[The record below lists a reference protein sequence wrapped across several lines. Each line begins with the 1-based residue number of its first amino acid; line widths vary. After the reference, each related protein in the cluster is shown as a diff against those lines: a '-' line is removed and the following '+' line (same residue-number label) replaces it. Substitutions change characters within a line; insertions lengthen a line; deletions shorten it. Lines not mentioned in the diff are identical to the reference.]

1 MEIVCVEFSLNFTLG
16 SKEGGGR
23 EGPKQCCCRISVK
36 SFPWQAEV
44 KLKAGGYLKLV

>member
-1 MEIVCVEFSLNFTLG
+1 MEIVYVELCLNFTLVRWGGGEGG
-16 SKEGGGR
+16 SKR
-23 EGPKQCCCRISVK
+23 VCCQISVK